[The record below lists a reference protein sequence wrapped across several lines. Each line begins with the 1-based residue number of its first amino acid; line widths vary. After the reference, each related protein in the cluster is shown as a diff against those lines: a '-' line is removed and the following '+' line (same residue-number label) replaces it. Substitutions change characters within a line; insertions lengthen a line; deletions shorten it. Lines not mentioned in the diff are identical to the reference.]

1 MIGRSLALC
10 CNKRVFG
17 AGKNSNSVQVEL
29 HVNCWKQISKK
40 FKEKLFSLLRSIVL
54 CLISRRAVKAA
65 ETMEKGQL

>member
-40 FKEKLFSLLRSIVL
+40 FKREIVFFA
-54 CLISRRAVKAA
+54 SFDRFVFK
-65 ETMEKGQL
+65 